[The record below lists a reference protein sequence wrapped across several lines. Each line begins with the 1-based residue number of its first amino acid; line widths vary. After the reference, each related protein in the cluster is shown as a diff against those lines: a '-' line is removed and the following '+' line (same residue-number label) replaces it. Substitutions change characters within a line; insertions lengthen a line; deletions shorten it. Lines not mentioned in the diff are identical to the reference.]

1 MLHGI
6 QPPLMILPKIKE
18 VSGRM
23 KVFVDCSIDDGR
35 DAYKALALG
44 ADAVS
49 FGRGMLKPLI
59 KDGEIGVIK
68 KLSRM
73 NGKRM

>member
-1 MLHGI
+1 
-6 QPPLMILPKIKE
+6 MIKGVFMDFNEEKE
-18 VSGRM
+18 AIWPGSE
-23 KVFVDCSIDDGR
+23 
-35 DAYKALALG
+35 
-44 ADAVS
+44 AVS